1 MDIETENVINLV
13 FPNGIPG
20 NIFLFFREKHIQYV
34 IIYLHCLFEINF

>member
-20 NIFLFFREKHIQYV
+20 NIFLFFRKKHSICYNV
-34 IIYLHCLFEINF
+34 FILFV